1 MNEQEHEGILAI
13 FLAEAEEIVQRLSE
27 QLAELRY
34 GYDGQKILDDI
45 HRGFHTLYGGATVL
59 KMSELVE
66 CAQLAER
73 VMERVRTRRVSMTP
87 SLVSLLFAA
96 IGALELML
104 ARRINHQTPSAIDGE
119 LKSRL
124 LRAADRNSSPS
135 AANNPVDSY
144 TDPLSVFFDGR
155 LQPRASQLYDSAPSV
170 LHYESANFMPL
181 QASNPNDVTA
191 PQMRDDSGAFRTY
204 IGSQFE
210 TIGADLASLTPQSVP
225 VVSPSLAL
233 QVVTDSNVSNLV
245 SELGWVRQ
253 RLMKFRAK
261 GYSAELDKALS
272 YLDLVTQDFES
283 WERDRANGDDGKSR

>member
-27 QLAELRY
+27 QLAELHY
-34 GYDGQKILDDI
+34 GYDGQRILDDI

-59 KMSELVE
+59 KMAELVE

-87 SLVSLLFAA
+87 SLVSLLVAA

-104 ARRINHQTPSAIDGE
+104 ARRINHQAPSVVDSE

-124 LRAADRNSSPS
+124 LRAADRNNSPS
-135 AANNPVDSY
+135 AANNPVDTF
-144 TDPLSVFFDGR
+144 TDPLGVFFDGR
-155 LQPRASQLYDSAPSV
+155 LQPRGNQLSDLAPSV
-170 LHYESANFMPL
+170 LHYESASFTPL
-181 QASNPNDVTA
+181 QASNPDELAA
-191 PQMRDDSGAFRTY
+191 PRGRDDAGSGAFRTY
-204 IGSQFE
+204 LGGQFE
-210 TIGADLASLTPQSVP
+210 TIDADLASLTRQSLP

-233 QVVTDSNVSNLV
+233 QGGADSNVSNLV
-245 SELGWVRQ
+245 SELSWVRQ

-283 WERDRANGDDGKSR
+283 WERDRDGDDKSH